1 MTKRS
6 KILWD
11 KVMSNEK
18 YYNWATLVDDY
29 DGWNNK
35 FNSRY
40 RNFIL
45 SLSSKGKRYKL
56 KGNKKCF

>member
-1 MTKRS
+1 MTIRS

-11 KVMSNEK
+11 IATSNEK
-18 YYNWATLVDDY
+18 YYSWTTVVDDY
-29 DGWNNK
+29 NGWNNK
-35 FNSRY
+35 FNCRY

-56 KGNKKCF
+56 KGNKKCT